1 MYFNIIKAIY
11 DKSSANIILSAD
23 RLKNFPLGLGKN
35 KGAHSH
41 RSHLT

>member
-1 MYFNIIKAIY
+1 MYFNIIKAIH

-23 RLKNFPLGLGKN
+23 RLKDFPVSLGKN